1 MNREIPEDAYKALA
15 YLRTYCES
23 MEKCK
28 DCPFVFKGSLL
39 DTCGLHI
46 TDPSGWDVNMKV
58 KYEFNGKDGM
68 I

>member
-23 MEKCK
+23 MRKCA
-28 DCPFVFKGSLL
+28 DCPFVSRSPLI

-46 TDPSGWDVNMKV
+46 TDPSKWEVNIET
-58 KYEFNGKDGM
+58 KYEFK

>member
-23 MEKCK
+23 MKRCRY
-28 DCPFVFKGSLL
+28 CPFVHIGVEV

-46 TDPSGWDVNMKV
+46 TDPSKWEVNIET
-58 KYEFNGKDGM
+58 KYEFKM
-68 I
+68 